1 MRRLRAWLSRVVGFV
16 RPGHGER
23 DFDAELDSHLEL
35 HVADELR
42 AGCTPDEAR
51 RRALAALGGVAAVRE
66 AQREQRGLPL
76 LESLGQDLRYAVRG
90 LRRRPG
96 FAAAC
101 IATLALGIGANS
113 AIFSVVQGV
122 LLAPLPYR
130 APDQL
135 LALWIENPVLGRG
148 PGPMAGADVR
158 ELRESLTTV
167 SGVEGFQ
174 TNVIPIAVG
183 SGGDAVDAQAVLISP
198 GVFDLLGRD
207 ALVGRGL
214 RDADCQDA
222 VVLSHGFWRRRFGAD
237 PSIVGCGV
245 MVGGRAVT
253 IVGVMPA
260 GFTFPYPS
268 MLRSPVSF
276 TASADVDLWLA
287 LELAATRTAPAGA
300 RLLGAVAR
308 TAPGR
313 SAGEAEA
320 ALDAAWARIV
330 AANPSTHDG
339 WQLRVASLHE
349 DAVAP
354 VRPMLILLLDA
365 SASCCSPPAS
375 TSPTS
380 CWRVAWPGRV
390 SWPCGRRSEPVAR
403 GYGSKGWSRA

>member
-16 RPGHGER
+16 RPGRGER

-51 RRALAALGGVAAVRE
+51 RRALAALGSVAAVRE

-76 LESLGQDLRYAVRG
+76 LDSLGQDLQYAVRG

-135 LALWIENPVLGRG
+135 LALWIENPALGRG

-183 SGGDAVDAQAVLISP
+183 SGGDAVDAQAVLVSP
-198 GVFDLLGRD
+198 AF
-207 ALVGRGL
+207 
-214 RDADCQDA
+214 
-222 VVLSHGFWRRRFGAD
+222 
-237 PSIVGCGV
+237 SIC
-245 MVGGRAVT
+245 
-253 IVGVMPA
+253 
-260 GFTFPYPS
+260 
-268 MLRSPVSF
+268 
-276 TASADVDLWLA
+276 W
-287 LELAATRTAPAGA
+287 AATRSLAAGCATPIARAPWSSATGS
-300 RLLGAVAR
+300 GSVDS
-308 TAPGR
+308 APIRQSSAAASR
-313 SAGEAEA
+313 SAA
-320 ALDAAWARIV
+320 ARS
-330 AANPSTHDG
+330 PSSG
-339 WQLRVASLHE
+339 
-349 DAVAP
+349 
-354 VRPMLILLLDA
+354 
-365 SASCCSPPAS
+365 
-375 TSPTS
+375 
-380 CWRVAWPGRV
+380 
-390 SWPCGRRSEPVAR
+390 
-403 GYGSKGWSRA
+403 